1 MYIFNFFII
10 VLLIYLD
17 FLILSMIRSAIKVSL
32 PIMFGFVPLGVAF
45 GLLFQNLGYPWYFA
59 SLMGIIVYA
68 GAAQFMAIGF
78 LSAGLGVI
86 EIAMS
91 TFFLNSRHMF
101 YGLSF
106 LESFGNWNI
115 RKLYLIFG
123 MTDETY
129 ALLTTI
135 KVPDSYLKERY
146 YLYITLFSQIYW
158 VLGCTIGALLADILT
173 FNTDGMEFAATALF
187 VVLLIEQWIM
197 VRRLLPFILGFISSI
212 IALMFFIEHMLL
224 VAILLSIA
232 SIVFLRLIK
241 SELS

>member
-1 MYIFNFFII
+1 
-10 VLLIYLD
+10 
-17 FLILSMIRSAIKVSL
+17 
-32 PIMFGFVPLGVAF
+32 MFGFVPLGIAF
-45 GLLFQNLGYPWYFA
+45 GLLFQDLGYPWYFA

-78 LSAGLGVI
+78 LSAGLGVV

-135 KVPDSYLKERY
+135 QVPDGFVKERY
-146 YLYITLFSQIYW
+146 YLYITLFAQFYW
-158 VLGCTIGALLADILT
+158 VLGCTIGAILADVLT

-187 VVLLIEQWIM
+187 VVLLIEQWII
-197 VRRLLPFILGFISSI
+197 VRRLLPFIVGFISSI
-212 IALMFFIEHMLL
+212 IALVFFLNHMLL
-224 VAILLSIA
+224 TAIMISIA
-232 SIVFLRLIK
+232 SIVFMRLIK
-241 SELS
+241 GSQS

>member
-1 MYIFNFFII
+1 
-10 VLLIYLD
+10 
-17 FLILSMIRSAIKVSL
+17 
-32 PIMFGFVPLGVAF
+32 MFGFVPLGIAF
-45 GLLFQNLGYPWYFA
+45 GLLFQDLGYPWYFA

-78 LSAGLGVI
+78 LSAGLGVV

-135 KVPDSYLKERY
+135 KVPESFVKEHY
-146 YLYITLFSQIYW
+146 YLYITLFAQFYW
-158 VLGCTIGALLADILT
+158 VLGCTIGAILADVLT

-187 VVLLIEQWIM
+187 VVLLIEQWII
-197 VRRLLPFILGFISSI
+197 VRRLLPFIVGFISSI
-212 IALMFFIEHMLL
+212 IALVFFINHMLL
-224 VAILLSIA
+224 TAIMISIA
-232 SIVFLRLIK
+232 SIVFMRLIK
-241 SELS
+241 GSQS

>member
-1 MYIFNFFII
+1 
-10 VLLIYLD
+10 
-17 FLILSMIRSAIKVSL
+17 
-32 PIMFGFVPLGVAF
+32 MFGFVPLGIAF
-45 GLLFQNLGYPWYFA
+45 GLLFQDLGYPWYFA

-78 LSAGLGVI
+78 LSAGLGVV

-135 KVPDSYLKERY
+135 KVPESFVKERY
-146 YLYITLFSQIYW
+146 YLYITLFAQFYW
-158 VLGCTIGALLADILT
+158 VLGCTIGAILADVLT

-187 VVLLIEQWIM
+187 VVLLIEQWII
-197 VRRLLPFILGFISSI
+197 VRRLLPFIVGFISSI
-212 IALMFFIEHMLL
+212 IALVFFINHMLL
-224 VAILLSIA
+224 TAIIISIA
-232 SIVFLRLIK
+232 SIVFMRLIK
-241 SELS
+241 GSQS

>member
-1 MYIFNFFII
+1 
-10 VLLIYLD
+10 
-17 FLILSMIRSAIKVSL
+17 MIRSALKISL
-32 PIMFGFVPLGVAF
+32 PIMFGFVPLGIAF
-45 GLLFQNLGYPWYFA
+45 GLLFQELGYPWYFA

-78 LSAGLGVI
+78 LSAGLGIV

-101 YGLSF
+101 YGLAF
-106 LESFGNWNI
+106 LESFGNWNL

-129 ALLTTI
+129 ALMTTI
-135 KVPDSYLKERY
+135 KVPENYNKERY
-146 YLYITLFSQIYW
+146 YLYITFFAQIYW
-158 VLGCTIGALLADILT
+158 VLGCTIGSISSSFLT

-197 VRRLLPFILGFISSI
+197 VRRLLPFILGFIASI
-212 IALMFFIEHMLL
+212 FALTFFVDHMLL
-224 VAILLSIA
+224 IAILISIG
-232 SIVFLRLIK
+232 SIILLRIIK
-241 SELS
+241 TNNNG

>member
-1 MYIFNFFII
+1 M
-10 VLLIYLD
+10 VQ
-17 FLILSMIRSAIKVSL
+17 SAFKISL
-32 PIMFGFVPLGVAF
+32 PIMFGFVPLGIAF
-45 GLLFQNLGYPWYFA
+45 GLLIQDLGYPWYFA

-78 LSAGLGVI
+78 LSAGLGVV

-135 KVPDSYLKERY
+135 QVPDSFVKERY
-146 YLYITLFSQIYW
+146 YLYITLFAQFYW
-158 VLGCTIGALLADILT
+158 VLGCTIGALLADILA

-187 VVLLIEQWIM
+187 VVLLIEQWII
-197 VRRLLPFILGFISSI
+197 VRRLLPFIVGFVSSV
-212 IALMFFIEHMLL
+212 IALAFFINHMLL
-224 VAILLSIA
+224 VAIMISIA
-232 SIVFLRLIK
+232 SIVFMRLIK
-241 SELS
+241 GSES

>member
-1 MYIFNFFII
+1 M
-10 VLLIYLD
+10 VQ
-17 FLILSMIRSAIKVSL
+17 SAFKISL
-32 PIMFGFVPLGVAF
+32 PIMFGFVPLGIAF
-45 GLLFQNLGYPWYFA
+45 GLLFQDLGYPWYFA

-78 LSAGLGVI
+78 LSAGLGVV

-135 KVPDSYLKERY
+135 QVPDSFVKERY
-146 YLYITLFSQIYW
+146 YLYITLFAQFYW
-158 VLGCTIGALLADILT
+158 VLGCTIGTLLADILA

-187 VVLLIEQWIM
+187 VVLLIEQWII
-197 VRRLLPFILGFISSI
+197 VRRLLPFIVGFVSSV
-212 IALMFFIEHMLL
+212 IALAFFINHMLL
-224 VAILLSIA
+224 VAIMISIA
-232 SIVFLRLIK
+232 SIVFMRLIK
-241 SELS
+241 GSES

>member
-1 MYIFNFFII
+1 M
-10 VLLIYLD
+10 V
-17 FLILSMIRSAIKVSL
+17 RSAVKISL
-32 PIMFGFVPLGVAF
+32 PIMFGFVPLGIAF
-45 GLLFQNLGYPWYFA
+45 GLLFQDLGYPWYFA

-78 LSAGLGVI
+78 LSAGLGVV

-135 KVPDSYLKERY
+135 KVPERFVKERY
-146 YLYITLFSQIYW
+146 YLYITLFAQFYW
-158 VLGCTIGALLADILT
+158 VLGCTIGAILADVLT
-173 FNTDGMEFAATALF
+173 FNTDGMEIAATALF
-187 VVLLIEQWIM
+187 VVLLIEQWIIG
-197 VRRLLPFILGFISSI
+197 RRLLPFIVGFISSI
-212 IALMFFIEHMLL
+212 IALVFFINHMLL
-224 VAILLSIA
+224 TAIMISIA
-232 SIVFLRLIK
+232 SIVFMRLIK
-241 SELS
+241 GSQS

>member
-1 MYIFNFFII
+1 
-10 VLLIYLD
+10 
-17 FLILSMIRSAIKVSL
+17 
-32 PIMFGFVPLGVAF
+32 MFGFVPLGIAF
-45 GLLFQNLGYPWYFA
+45 GLLFQDLGYPWYFA

-78 LSAGLGVI
+78 LSAGLGVV

-135 KVPDSYLKERY
+135 QVPDGYIKERY
-146 YLYITLFSQIYW
+146 YLYITLFAQFYW
-158 VLGCTIGALLADILT
+158 VLGCTIGAILADVLT

-187 VVLLIEQWIM
+187 VVLLIEQWII
-197 VRRLLPFILGFISSI
+197 VRRLLPFIVGFISSI
-212 IALMFFIEHMLL
+212 IALVFFINHMLL
-224 VAILLSIA
+224 TAIMISIT
-232 SIVFLRLIK
+232 SIVFMRLIK
-241 SELS
+241 GSQS

>member
-1 MYIFNFFII
+1 
-10 VLLIYLD
+10 
-17 FLILSMIRSAIKVSL
+17 
-32 PIMFGFVPLGVAF
+32 MFGFVPLGIAF
-45 GLLFQNLGYPWYFA
+45 GLLFQDLGYPWYFA

-78 LSAGLGVI
+78 LSAGLGVV

-135 KVPDSYLKERY
+135 KVPERFVKERY
-146 YLYITLFSQIYW
+146 YLYITLFAQFYW
-158 VLGCTIGALLADILT
+158 VFGCTIGAILADVLT

-187 VVLLIEQWIM
+187 VVLLIEQWII
-197 VRRLLPFILGFISSI
+197 VRRLLPFIVGFISSI
-212 IALMFFIEHMLL
+212 IALVFFINHMLL
-224 VAILLSIA
+224 TAIMISIA
-232 SIVFLRLIK
+232 SIVFMRLIK
-241 SELS
+241 GSQS

>member
-1 MYIFNFFII
+1 M
-10 VLLIYLD
+10 VQ
-17 FLILSMIRSAIKVSL
+17 SAFKISL
-32 PIMFGFVPLGVAF
+32 PIMFGFVPLGIAF
-45 GLLFQNLGYPWYFA
+45 GLLFQDLGYPWYFA

-78 LSAGLGVI
+78 LSAGLGIV

-129 ALLTTI
+129 ALLTTNQ
-135 KVPDSYLKERY
+135 VPDSFVKERY
-146 YLYITLFSQIYW
+146 YLYITLFAQCYW

-187 VVLLIEQWIM
+187 VVLLIEQWII
-197 VRRLLPFILGFISSI
+197 VRRLLPFIVGFVSSV
-212 IALMFFIEHMLL
+212 IALAFFINHMLL
-224 VAILLSIA
+224 VAIMISIA
-232 SIVFLRLIK
+232 SIVFMRLIK
-241 SELS
+241 GSES

>member
-1 MYIFNFFII
+1 
-10 VLLIYLD
+10 
-17 FLILSMIRSAIKVSL
+17 MIRSAIKVSL
-32 PIMFGFVPLGVAF
+32 PIMFGFVPLGIAF
-45 GLLFQNLGYPWYFA
+45 GLLFQDLGYPWYFA

>member
-1 MYIFNFFII
+1 M
-10 VLLIYLD
+10 V
-17 FLILSMIRSAIKVSL
+17 RSAVKISL
-32 PIMFGFVPLGVAF
+32 PIMFGFVPLGIAF
-45 GLLFQNLGYPWYFA
+45 GLLFQDLGYPWYFA

-78 LSAGLGVI
+78 LSAGLGVV

-129 ALLTTI
+129 ALLTTLQ
-135 KVPDSYLKERY
+135 VPDSFVKERY
-146 YLYITLFSQIYW
+146 YLYITLFAQFYW
-158 VLGCTIGALLADILT
+158 VFGCTIGALLADILA

-187 VVLLIEQWIM
+187 VVLLIEQWII
-197 VRRLLPFILGFISSI
+197 VRRLLPFIVGFVSSV
-212 IALMFFIEHMLL
+212 IALAFFINHMLL
-224 VAILLSIA
+224 VAIMISIA
-232 SIVFLRLIK
+232 SIVFMRLIK
-241 SELS
+241 GSES

>member
-1 MYIFNFFII
+1 
-10 VLLIYLD
+10 
-17 FLILSMIRSAIKVSL
+17 
-32 PIMFGFVPLGVAF
+32 MFGFVPLGIAF
-45 GLLFQNLGYPWYFA
+45 GLLFQDLGYPWYFA

-78 LSAGLGVI
+78 LSAGLGVV

-135 KVPDSYLKERY
+135 KVPERFVKERY
-146 YLYITLFSQIYW
+146 YLYITLFAQFYW
-158 VLGCTIGALLADILT
+158 VLGCTIGAILADVLT

-187 VVLLIEQWIM
+187 VVLLIEQWII
-197 VRRLLPFILGFISSI
+197 VRRLLPFIVGFISSI
-212 IALMFFIEHMLL
+212 IALVFFINHMLL
-224 VAILLSIA
+224 TAIMISIT
-232 SIVFLRLIK
+232 SILFMRLIK
-241 SELS
+241 GSQS

>member
-1 MYIFNFFII
+1 
-10 VLLIYLD
+10 
-17 FLILSMIRSAIKVSL
+17 
-32 PIMFGFVPLGVAF
+32 MFGFVPLGIAF
-45 GLLFQNLGYPWYFA
+45 GLLFQDLGYPWYFA

-78 LSAGLGVI
+78 LSAGLGVV

-135 KVPDSYLKERY
+135 HVPDGYIKERY
-146 YLYITLFSQIYW
+146 YLYITLFAQFYW
-158 VLGCTIGALLADILT
+158 VLGCTIGAILADVLT

-187 VVLLIEQWIM
+187 VVLLIEQWII
-197 VRRLLPFILGFISSI
+197 VRRLLPFIVGFISSI
-212 IALMFFIEHMLL
+212 IALVFFINHMLL
-224 VAILLSIA
+224 TAIMISIA
-232 SIVFLRLIK
+232 SIVFMRLIK
-241 SELS
+241 GSQS

>member
-1 MYIFNFFII
+1 
-10 VLLIYLD
+10 
-17 FLILSMIRSAIKVSL
+17 MIKTALKTSL
-32 PIMFGFVPLGVAF
+32 PILFGFIPLGIAF
-45 GLLFQNLGYPWYFA
+45 GLLFQELNYPWYFA

-78 LSAGLGVI
+78 LSAGLGVV

-135 KVPDSYLKERY
+135 QVPDSFVKERY
-146 YLYITLFSQIYW
+146 YLYITLFAQFYW
-158 VLGCTIGALLADILT
+158 VLGCTIGALLADILA

-187 VVLLIEQWIM
+187 VVLLIEQWII
-197 VRRLLPFILGFISSI
+197 VRRLLPFIVGFVSSV
-212 IALMFFIEHMLL
+212 IALAFFINHMLL
-224 VAILLSIA
+224 VAIMISIA
-232 SIVFLRLIK
+232 SIVFMRLIK
-241 SELS
+241 GSES

>member
-1 MYIFNFFII
+1 M
-10 VLLIYLD
+10 V
-17 FLILSMIRSAIKVSL
+17 RSAVKISL
-32 PIMFGFVPLGVAF
+32 PIMFGFVPLGIAF
-45 GLLFQNLGYPWYFA
+45 GLLFQDLGYPWYFA

-78 LSAGLGVI
+78 LSAGLGVV

-135 KVPDSYLKERY
+135 KVPERFVKERY
-146 YLYITLFSQIYW
+146 YLYITLFAQFYW
-158 VLGCTIGALLADILT
+158 VLGCTIGAILADVLT

-187 VVLLIEQWIM
+187 VVLLIEQWII
-197 VRRLLPFILGFISSI
+197 VRSLLPFIVGFISSI
-212 IALMFFIEHMLL
+212 IALVFFINHMLL
-224 VAILLSIA
+224 TAIIISIA
-232 SIVFLRLIK
+232 LIVFMRLIK
-241 SELS
+241 GSQS